1 MFGKKTK
8 AAADARA
15 KPDPAAAAR
24 PVPKTA
30 KPASKAQPGSK
41 GQQASKGKQAYESR
55 RAEKAGVGL
64 EKWMAEKER
73 RVQAERDAAQR
84 VRRKPAAAAE
94 KPGLL
99 RRLLDRAHR
108 PL

>member
-1 MFGKKTK
+1 MFGKKNREAATPPAGK
-8 AAADARA
+8 AGA
-15 KPDPAAAAR
+15 PAN
-24 PVPKTA
+24 PKTA
-30 KPASKAQPGSK
+30 SPQS
-41 GQQASKGKQAYESR
+41 ASKGKQAYEAR

-64 EKWMAEKER
+64 EKWMADKQR
-73 RVQAERDAAQR
+73 RVQAERDAEQR
-84 VRRKPAAAAE
+84 ARKAATTQNASKK

>member
-1 MFGKKTK
+1 MFGKKNREAATPPAGK
-8 AAADARA
+8 ATTPA
-15 KPDPAAAAR
+15 KTRTAPPQPA
-24 PVPKTA
+24 
-30 KPASKAQPGSK
+30 
-41 GQQASKGKQAYESR
+41 ASKGKQAYEAR

-64 EKWMAEKER
+64 EKWMADKQR
-73 RVQAERDAAQR
+73 RAQAERDAVERA
-84 VRRKPAAAAE
+84 RRAAAAPQASKK